1 MQISKFT
8 DYAFRALI
16 YLARNRAEN
25 TTIDKLAE
33 HLEVSEHHM
42 KKVIH
47 KLTKTEYIISTK
59 GRNGGLKLGVEPI
72 EINLGKVLISTEENL
87 NLVECM
93 NNPNLCPLMT
103 SGCKL
108 KGIFSKSL
116 QSFINELSQY
126 TLEDIL

>member
-1 MQISKFT
+1 
-8 DYAFRALI
+8 
-16 YLARNRAEN
+16 
-25 TTIDKLAE
+25 
-33 HLEVSEHHM
+33 M

-47 KLTKTEYIISTK
+47 KLAQTEYIILTK
-59 GRNGGLKLGVEPI
+59 GRNGRSKLGVKAI
-72 EINLGKVLISTEENL
+72 EINLGKALISTEENL

-93 NNPNLCPLMT
+93 NNPKLCHLMT

-116 QSFINELSQY
+116 QSFVNELSQY